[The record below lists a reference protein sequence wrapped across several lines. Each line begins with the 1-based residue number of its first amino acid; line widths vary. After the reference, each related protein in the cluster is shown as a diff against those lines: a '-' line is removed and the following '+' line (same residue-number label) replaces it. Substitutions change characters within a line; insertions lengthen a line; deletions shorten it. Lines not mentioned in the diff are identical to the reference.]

1 MCLCVYEWSL
11 LKPLG
16 DIMVDL
22 SGFFKFAYLII
33 FAACNI
39 CYIIYDEH
47 SLFREG
53 DGLQQAGQ
61 SRSPVVIV

>member
-1 MCLCVYEWSL
+1 MNGACT
-11 LKPLG
+11 LG

-22 SGFFKFAYLII
+22 SVFFKFAYPII
-33 FAACNI
+33 YVACNM

-61 SRSPVVIV
+61 SGSPVVIV